1 MLVVQWLSDVDR
13 EGLAMPLSSPRFKDN
28 ATLVAVEANRMALAR
43 NSNGV
48 GTHLVQMALV
58 DLGFAMPRSTGSDH
72 YSPDGIY
79 GQETVDVVKAFQR
92 AQIPPL
98 KDDGVVGPNTLRALD
113 AKFPGFTHKVKLH
126 FRSIA
131 LTNVPFNVSL
141 RNAELVFAQYGI
153 QIEFASGES
162 LLLSDEQTAKFDKI
176 DQACKWNL
184 NDGEFAEVQGLG
196 SRAPNTDILV
206 FHVSR
211 FANANSLGCGGHMA
225 GRPACTITA
234 SALGW
239 DTAHE
244 VCHVLL
250 GSAFRPVHSADK
262 RNLMFATS
270 RSEKTMPQMT
280 VKQVAK
286 IKASG
291 QCSTV

>member
-1 MLVVQWLSDVDR
+1 
-13 EGLAMPLSSPRFKDN
+13 MPLSSPRFKDN
-28 ATLVAVEANRMALAR
+28 ATLVSVEANKMALAR

-58 DLGFAMPRSTGSDH
+58 DLGFAMPKSTGSVN

-113 AKFPGFTHKVKLH
+113 KKFPGFSHKVKLH
-126 FRSIA
+126 FRSIS

-153 QIEFASGES
+153 LIEFASGES
-162 LLLSDEQTAKFDKI
+162 LLLSDAQTAKFDKI
-176 DQACKWNL
+176 DQSCKWVL
-184 NDGEFAEVQGLG
+184 SDGEFAEVQGLG
-196 SRAPNTDILV
+196 SRAPNSDVLV
-206 FHVSR
+206 FHVSK
-211 FANANSLGCGGHMA
+211 FADANTLGCGGHMA
-225 GRPACTITA
+225 GRPACTVTA
-234 SALGW
+234 SASGW

-250 GSAFRPVHSADK
+250 GSGFTPVHSADK
-262 RNLMFATS
+262 RNLMFAIS
-270 RSEKTMPQMT
+270 RSEKAVPQMT
-280 VKQVAK
+280 VKQVARV
-286 IKASG
+286 KASG
-291 QCSTV
+291 QCSTI

>member
-1 MLVVQWLSDVDR
+1 
-13 EGLAMPLSSPRFKDN
+13 MPLSSPRFKNN
-28 ATLVAVEANRMALAR
+28 ATLVAVEANKMALAR
-43 NSNGV
+43 HSNGV

-58 DLGFAMPRSTGSDH
+58 DLGFAMPRSTRSVN

-92 AQIPPL
+92 AQTPPL

-113 AKFPGFTHKVKLH
+113 KKFPGFSHKVKLH
-126 FRSIA
+126 FRSIS

-153 QIEFASGES
+153 LIAFASGES
-162 LLLSDEQTAKFDKI
+162 LLLSDDQTAKFSKI
-176 DQACKWNL
+176 DQECDWDL
-184 NDGEFAEVQGLG
+184 SDGEFAEVQSLG
-196 SRAPNTDILV
+196 SRAPSTDVLV

-211 FANANSLGCGGHMA
+211 FADGNTLGCGGHMA

-250 GSAFRPVHSADK
+250 GSNFEPVHSTDK
-262 RNLMFATS
+262 RNLMFESS
-270 RSEKTMPQMT
+270 RSESSVPQMT
-280 VKQVAK
+280 VQQVAK
-286 IKASG
+286 VRTSN
-291 QCSTV
+291 QCKTI